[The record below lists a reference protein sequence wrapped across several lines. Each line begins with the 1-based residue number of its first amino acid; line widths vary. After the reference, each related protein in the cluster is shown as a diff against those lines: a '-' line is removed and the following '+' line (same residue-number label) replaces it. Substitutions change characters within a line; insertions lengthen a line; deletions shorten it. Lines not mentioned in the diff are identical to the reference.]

1 MKINNNKRNKT
12 MPMYEVYA
20 SKWDNPNYRAAIDRN
35 IKLNAKKTRKRKF
48 LAIER
53 NNKAIMKITEMLMEW
68 SNQNSSEE
76 IKNKI
81 FVNKFYYGVALDLHN
96 SFEEYGQLTEKQ
108 INFIHTFDDKMKT
121 NMEKN
126 AERNAEKMQSKPI
139 GIIGN
144 RQEFN
149 LTILRVKESDLQVSY
164 NNYVTSFKH
173 DLIDADKNLFT
184 MYSSKNYLEEN
195 NNNNEINISAIV
207 KAHKIFN
214 SVNYTHI
221 KCPKIIK

>member
-1 MKINNNKRNKT
+1 MER
-12 MPMYEVYA
+12 YA

-35 IKLNAKKTRKRKF
+35 IKENARKTRERNF
-48 LAIER
+48 LANER
-53 NNKAIMKITEMLMEW
+53 NNKAILIIREMIINWQLPNKNAEL
-68 SNQNSSEE
+68 E
-76 IKNKI
+76 NKI
-81 FVNKFYYGVALDLHN
+81 FVNKFYYNCAFDLESN
-96 SFEEYGQLTEKQ
+96 FRKYGQLSEKQ
-108 INFIHTFDDKMKT
+108 INFIYTFEDKMKT

-207 KAHKIFN
+207 KAHKTFN
-214 SVNYTHI
+214 NVNYTHI

>member
-1 MKINNNKRNKT
+1 MKINNNKRVKT
-12 MPMYEVYA
+12 MERYA

-35 IKLNAKKTRKRKF
+35 IKENARKTRERNF
-48 LAIER
+48 LANER
-53 NNKAIMKITEMLMEW
+53 NNKAILIIREMIINWQLPNKNAEL
-68 SNQNSSEE
+68 E
-76 IKNKI
+76 NKI
-81 FVNKFYYGVALDLHN
+81 FVNKFYYNCAFDLESN
-96 SFEEYGQLTEKQ
+96 FRKYGQLSEKQ
-108 INFIHTFDDKMKT
+108 INFIYTFDDKMKT

-195 NNNNEINISAIV
+195 NNNNQINISAIV
-207 KAHKIFN
+207 KAHKTFN
-214 SVNYTHI
+214 NVNYTHI

>member
-1 MKINNNKRNKT
+1 MKINNNKRVKT
-12 MPMYEVYA
+12 MERYA

-35 IKLNAKKTRKRKF
+35 IKENARKTRERNF
-48 LAIER
+48 LANER
-53 NNKAIMKITEMLMEW
+53 NNKAILIIREMIINWQLPNKNAEL
-68 SNQNSSEE
+68 E
-76 IKNKI
+76 NKI
-81 FVNKFYYGVALDLHN
+81 FVNKFYYNCAFDLESN
-96 SFEEYGQLTEKQ
+96 FRKYGQLS
-108 INFIHTFDDKMKT
+108 
-121 NMEKN
+121 
-126 AERNAEKMQSKPI
+126 EKMQSKPI

-195 NNNNEINISAIV
+195 NNNNQINISAIV
-207 KAHKIFN
+207 KAHKTFN
-214 SVNYTHI
+214 NVNYTHI

>member
-1 MKINNNKRNKT
+1 MER
-12 MPMYEVYA
+12 YA

-35 IKLNAKKTRKRKF
+35 IKENARKTRERNF
-48 LAIER
+48 LANER
-53 NNKAIMKITEMLMEW
+53 NNKAILIIREMIINWQLPNKNAEL
-68 SNQNSSEE
+68 E
-76 IKNKI
+76 NKI
-81 FVNKFYYGVALDLHN
+81 FVNKFYYNCAFDLESN
-96 SFEEYGQLTEKQ
+96 FRKYGQLSEKQ
-108 INFIHTFDDKMKT
+108 INFIYTFEDKMKT

-184 MYSSKNYLEEN
+184 LYSSKNYLEEN
-195 NNNNEINISAIV
+195 NNNNQINISAIV
-207 KAHKIFN
+207 KAHKTFN
-214 SVNYTHI
+214 NVNYTHI

>member
-1 MKINNNKRNKT
+1 MKINNNKRVKT
-12 MPMYEVYA
+12 MERYA

-35 IKLNAKKTRKRKF
+35 IKENARKTRERNF
-48 LAIER
+48 LANER
-53 NNKAIMKITEMLMEW
+53 NNKAILIIREMIINWQLPNKNAEL
-68 SNQNSSEE
+68 E
-76 IKNKI
+76 NKI
-81 FVNKFYYGVALDLHN
+81 FVNKFYYNCAFDLESN
-96 SFEEYGQLTEKQ
+96 FRKYGQLSEKQ
-108 INFIHTFDDKMKT
+108 INFIYTFEDKMKT

-195 NNNNEINISAIV
+195 NNNNQINISAIV
-207 KAHKIFN
+207 KAHKTFN
-214 SVNYTHI
+214 NVNYTHI

>member
-1 MKINNNKRNKT
+1 

-20 SKWDNPNYRAAIDRN
+20 SKWDNPRYREAIDRN

-53 NNKAIMKITEMLMEW
+53 NNKAIMTITKMLMEW
-68 SNQNSSEE
+68 SNQNNSEE

-108 INFIHTFDDKMKT
+108 INFIHTFDDKMK
-121 NMEKN
+121 
-126 AERNAEKMQSKPI
+126 SKPI

-149 LTILRVKESDLQVSY
+149 LTILKVKESELQVSY

-207 KAHKIFN
+207 KAHKTFN
-214 SVNYTHI
+214 NVNYTHI

>member
-1 MKINNNKRNKT
+1 MKINNNKT

-20 SKWDNPNYRAAIDRN
+20 SKWDNPRYRDAIDRN
-35 IKLNAKKTRKRKF
+35 IKANAKKTRQRNF
-48 LAIER
+48 LANER
-53 NNKAIMKITEMLMEW
+53 NNKAIEIITRMMVDFQLHDRT
-68 SNQNSSEE
+68 SEL
-76 IKNKI
+76 KTKI
-81 FVNKFYYGVALDLHN
+81 FLNKFYYDCAFDLDFN
-96 SFEEYGQLTEKQ
+96 FSKYGQLSEKQ
-108 INFIHTFDDKMKT
+108 VNFIYTFEDKMKT

-126 AERNAEKMQSKPI
+126 AERNAEKMKSKPI

-149 LTILRVKESDLQVSY
+149 LTILKVKESELQVSY

-207 KAHKIFN
+207 KAHKTFN
-214 SVNYTHI
+214 NVNYTHI

>member
-1 MKINNNKRNKT
+1 

-35 IKLNAKKTRKRKF
+35 IKENAKKTRQRNF
-48 LAIER
+48 LANER
-53 NNKAIMKITEMLMEW
+53 NNKAIEIITKMMIDFQLD
-68 SNQNSSEE
+68 NKTSEL
-76 IKNKI
+76 KTKI
-81 FVNKFYYGVALDLHN
+81 FINKFYYECAFDLDFN
-96 SFEEYGQLTEKQ
+96 FNKYGQLSEKQ
-108 INFIHTFDDKMKT
+108 VNFIYTFENKIIA
-121 NMEKN
+121 NMEKYN
-126 AERNAEKMQSKPI
+126 KNNAEKMQSKPI
-139 GIIGN
+139 GTIGN

-207 KAHKIFN
+207 KGHKTFN
-214 SVNYTHI
+214 NINYTLI

>member
-1 MKINNNKRNKT
+1 MKINNNKRMKT
-12 MPMYEVYA
+12 MERYA

-35 IKLNAKKTRKRKF
+35 IKENARKTRERNF
-48 LAIER
+48 LANER
-53 NNKAIMKITEMLMEW
+53 NNKAILIIREMIINWQLPNKNAEL
-68 SNQNSSEE
+68 E
-76 IKNKI
+76 NKI
-81 FVNKFYYGVALDLHN
+81 FVNKFYYNCAFDLESN
-96 SFEEYGQLTEKQ
+96 FRKYGQLSEKQ
-108 INFIHTFDDKMKT
+108 INFIYTFEDKMKT

-195 NNNNEINISAIV
+195 NNNNQINISAIV
-207 KAHKIFN
+207 KAHKTFN
-214 SVNYTHI
+214 NVNYTHI

>member
-1 MKINNNKRNKT
+1 MKINNNKRMKT
-12 MPMYEVYA
+12 MERYA

-35 IKLNAKKTRKRKF
+35 IKENARKTRERNF
-48 LAIER
+48 LANER
-53 NNKAIMKITEMLMEW
+53 NNKAILIIREMIINWQLPNKNAEL
-68 SNQNSSEE
+68 E
-76 IKNKI
+76 NKI
-81 FVNKFYYGVALDLHN
+81 FVNKFYYNCAFDLESN
-96 SFEEYGQLTEKQ
+96 FRKYGQLSEKQ
-108 INFIHTFDDKMKT
+108 INFIYTFDDKMKT

-139 GIIGN
+139 GTIGN

-195 NNNNEINISAIV
+195 NNNNQINISAIV
-207 KAHKIFN
+207 KAHKTFN
-214 SVNYTHI
+214 NVNYTHI